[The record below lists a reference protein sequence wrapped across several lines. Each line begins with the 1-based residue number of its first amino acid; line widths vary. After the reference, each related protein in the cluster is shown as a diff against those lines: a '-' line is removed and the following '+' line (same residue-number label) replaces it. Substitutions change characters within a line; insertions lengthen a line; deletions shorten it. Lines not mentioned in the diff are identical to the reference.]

1 MDSNAGAL
9 LNSSNVD
16 SNGNVQAQELNL
28 YGELDTPVINEAEAE
43 VEAKA
48 ENEKRAEEV
57 KPKEDPFSKRFASLS
72 KKEKALRQREQQVNA
87 RMAELE
93 AKMAAMSAPKAEPAK
108 DPFDVQFKRDPLK
121 ALADAGMPYE
131 KLTDLV
137 LNNGKLP
144 IEDQLR
150 MMKEEFESKS
160 KSEVE
165 QLRKQIEEREQAQ
178 LKEREIMAVNNFKH
192 SIDDFIKES
201 PDYNILSDLG
211 GAELVYEKIE
221 EHYNQHGKV
230 LEIKEAADLLKSDLM
245 EKAKLLFEKLGLSSQ
260 AKPSSKQPEQK
271 KSNSAPTLSNKASA
285 VTSGSLKPNMSLE
298 EAKRAAADLLKWND

>member
-9 LNSSNVD
+9 LNSNTVD
-16 SNGNVQAQELNL
+16 ASGNVQPQELNL
-28 YGELDTPVINEAEAE
+28 YGELDSPVVDEAAAE

-57 KPKEDPFSKRFASLS
+57 KPKEDAFSKRFASLS

-93 AKMAAMSAPKAEPAK
+93 AKMAELSKPKAEAAK

-144 IEDQLR
+144 IEDQIK
-150 MMKEEFESKS
+150 MIKEELEHKS
-160 KSEVE
+160 RSEVD
-165 QLRKQIEEREQAQ
+165 QLRRQIEERDQAQ
-178 LKEREIMAVNNFKH
+178 LKEREVMAVTNFKR
-192 SIDDFIKES
+192 SIDDFIKETA
-201 PDYNILSDLG
+201 DYNILQDLG
-211 GAELVYEKIE
+211 GSDLVYDKIE
-221 EHYNQHGKV
+221 EVYNREGKV

-245 EKAKLLFEKLGLSSQ
+245 EKAKTPFREVGLKFTSQTFFKTARTEEVNRSSYFV
-260 AKPSSKQPEQK
+260 E
-271 KSNSAPTLSNKASA
+271 
-285 VTSGSLKPNMSLE
+285 
-298 EAKRAAADLLKWND
+298 